1 MNIRLCKMTKTLA
14 RQYFR
19 KFEMDPDLFADPEKF
34 KPYVYSDENS
44 DARVDRYMQLGRI
57 YWAIMLDDDPIG
69 ELVLKDIDPVQMHC
83 TMGISMR
90 SDDFKNKGYGTTAEI
105 LALKYAFNKLGME
118 TVFADALKKNKRS
131 QHVLKKVGFVEMR
144 SDDTFIYYRC
154 DKTGWR
160 GPDVSEYP
168 QNQP

>member
-34 KPYVYSDENS
+34 KPYVYTDENS
-44 DARVDRYMQLGRI
+44 DARVVRYTQLGRI

-69 ELVLKDIDPVQMHC
+69 ELVLKDIDQTQMHC

-118 TVFADALKKNKRS
+118 TVFADALKRNKRS
-131 QHVLKKVGFVEMR
+131 QHVLEKVGFVKTH

-154 DKTGWR
+154 DKPGWKA
-160 GPDVSEYP
+160 PDVPEHQLS
-168 QNQP
+168 QP